1 MRDYEILHEEIT
13 RRLDVIIK
21 NTNKPTTTYS
31 GLSKIEPILNTPGRL
46 PLAHELTRM
55 SSFTKA
61 DMNIALKLSEVI
73 EAVNKMMEV
82 MNKGVKE

>member
-1 MRDYEILHEEIT
+1 MRDPEILHEEIT

-31 GLSKIEPILNTPGRL
+31 GLEKIEPILNTPGRL

-55 SSFTKA
+55 RFTEA

-73 EAVNKMMEV
+73 EKVNLMMEV
-82 MNKGVKE
+82 MNGKVKK

>member
-1 MRDYEILHEEIT
+1 MRDPEILHEEIT

-73 EAVNKMMEV
+73 EAVNRIIDYLNEM
-82 MNKGVKE
+82 VKE